1 MYIIIRCGNCG
12 TFTYIDRF
20 QTWKLCPVCGET
32 MQKNSVRT
40 YLEVEDHHE
49 ADAVVAE
56 LERYL
61 HQTKKTDLSADETR
75 RLRAEY
81 AHRVGGS
88 IH

>member
-1 MYIIIRCGNCG
+1 MEKG
-12 TFTYIDRF
+12 
-20 QTWKLCPVCGET
+20 
-32 MQKNSVRT
+32 SVRT

-49 ADAVVAE
+49 ADAVVDE

-61 HQTKKTDLSADETR
+61 HQNKKTDLSADETR